1 MQKYEKSGG
10 RQKIIS
16 FFMSRGDIFKT
27 TRQQKHPIKDIPYY
41 IYRHL
46 SEGKS
51 NPCFLHKFHENVQ
64 NKAHFQ
70 LFLLQI

>member
-27 TRQQKHPIKDIPYY
+27 TRQQKHPIKDTPYY

-51 NPCFLHKFHENVQ
+51 NP
-64 NKAHFQ
+64 
-70 LFLLQI
+70 